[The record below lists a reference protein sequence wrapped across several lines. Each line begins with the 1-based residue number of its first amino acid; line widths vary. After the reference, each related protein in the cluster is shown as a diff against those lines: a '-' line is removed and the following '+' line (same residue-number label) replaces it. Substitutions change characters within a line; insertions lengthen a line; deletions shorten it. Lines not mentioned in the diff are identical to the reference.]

1 MRLVM
6 RLANCVS
13 LKYSWLSLNLLS
25 MSFLRLDW
33 FFLRIDWFVSC
44 KSNRIQTYSDSFS
57 TTFFR
62 FICNIATAK
71 RGIAIFLLAPMFYRL
86 MPMNTTP
93 YIIYI
98 LLLVALAG
106 CAVLSM
112 LCLRYKREADMLREN
127 TCPADDV
134 PVAHDVTP
142 LPEPMEISSADEEKN
157 VLLLAEDD
165 LVMRSYLE
173 QALAA
178 EYRLVSVSDGAEA
191 LAKAKEVNPDIII
204 ADIMMTAL
212 KGDELCRTLK
222 SSVDTSHIPVVL
234 LTALGERE
242 DIIYGL
248 EAGADDYI
256 IKPFDLSVLKA
267 RLRIVLQNRQR
278 FRSAVLL
285 MEKDEEDID
294 YSSQLDKEFLD
305 KVMGII
311 NQEMSNSDFSINDF
325 CRMMGMSRTSIYNKL
340 KTLTGQGPQDFIRI
354 MRLNKAKELLKTRR
368 HTIGEVSALVG
379 YSDPKYFSTC
389 FKKQFG
395 VSPSKI

>member
-1 MRLVM
+1 
-6 RLANCVS
+6 
-13 LKYSWLSLNLLS
+13 
-25 MSFLRLDW
+25 
-33 FFLRIDWFVSC
+33 
-44 KSNRIQTYSDSFS
+44 
-57 TTFFR
+57 
-62 FICNIATAK
+62 
-71 RGIAIFLLAPMFYRL
+71 
-86 MPMNTTP
+86 MNTTP

-127 TCPADDV
+127 ACPADDV

-256 IKPFDLSVLKA
+256 IKPF
-267 RLRIVLQNRQR
+267 
-278 FRSAVLL
+278 
-285 MEKDEEDID
+285 
-294 YSSQLDKEFLD
+294 LD

>member
-1 MRLVM
+1 
-6 RLANCVS
+6 
-13 LKYSWLSLNLLS
+13 
-25 MSFLRLDW
+25 
-33 FFLRIDWFVSC
+33 
-44 KSNRIQTYSDSFS
+44 
-57 TTFFR
+57 
-62 FICNIATAK
+62 
-71 RGIAIFLLAPMFYRL
+71 
-86 MPMNTTP
+86 MNTIP

-127 TCPADDV
+127 ACPADDV

-142 LPEPMEISSADEEKN
+142 LPEPMENSSADEEKN

>member
-1 MRLVM
+1 
-6 RLANCVS
+6 
-13 LKYSWLSLNLLS
+13 
-25 MSFLRLDW
+25 
-33 FFLRIDWFVSC
+33 
-44 KSNRIQTYSDSFS
+44 
-57 TTFFR
+57 
-62 FICNIATAK
+62 
-71 RGIAIFLLAPMFYRL
+71 
-86 MPMNTTP
+86 MNTTP

-127 TCPADDV
+127 ACPADDV

-142 LPEPMEISSADEEKN
+142 LPEPMENSSADEEKN

>member
-1 MRLVM
+1 M
-6 RLANCVS
+6 N
-13 LKYSWLSLNLLS
+13 
-25 MSFLRLDW
+25 
-33 FFLRIDWFVSC
+33 
-44 KSNRIQTYSDSFS
+44 
-57 TTFFR
+57 
-62 FICNIATAK
+62 
-71 RGIAIFLLAPMFYRL
+71 AI
-86 MPMNTTP
+86 P

-106 CAVLSM
+106 CAMLSM
-112 LCLRYKREADMLREN
+112 LCLRYKREADMLRGN
-127 TCPADDV
+127 ACPADDV
-134 PVAHDVTP
+134 PVVHDVTP
-142 LPEPMEISSADEEKN
+142 LPEPMETSSADGEKN

-165 LVMRSYLE
+165 PDMRSYLE

-178 EYRLVSVSDGAEA
+178 EYRVVSVSGGEEVVER
-191 LAKAKEVNPDIII
+191 AKEINPDIII
-204 ADIMMTAL
+204 SDIMMPAI

-285 MEKDEEDID
+285 MEKDEEEEID

-305 KVMGII
+305 KVMDVI
-311 NQEMSNSDFSINDF
+311 NREMSNSDFSVNDF
-325 CRMMGMSRTSIYNKL
+325 CRAMGMSRTSIYNKL
-340 KTLTGQGPQDFIRI
+340 KPLTGQGPQDFIRI

>member
-1 MRLVM
+1 
-6 RLANCVS
+6 
-13 LKYSWLSLNLLS
+13 
-25 MSFLRLDW
+25 
-33 FFLRIDWFVSC
+33 
-44 KSNRIQTYSDSFS
+44 
-57 TTFFR
+57 
-62 FICNIATAK
+62 
-71 RGIAIFLLAPMFYRL
+71 
-86 MPMNTTP
+86 MNTTP
-93 YIIYI
+93 YILYL

-142 LPEPMEISSADEEKN
+142 LLEPMEISSADEEKN

-354 MRLNKAKELLKTRR
+354 MRLNKAKELLKNRR

>member
-1 MRLVM
+1 
-6 RLANCVS
+6 
-13 LKYSWLSLNLLS
+13 
-25 MSFLRLDW
+25 
-33 FFLRIDWFVSC
+33 
-44 KSNRIQTYSDSFS
+44 
-57 TTFFR
+57 
-62 FICNIATAK
+62 
-71 RGIAIFLLAPMFYRL
+71 MFYRL
-86 MPMNTTP
+86 MPMNTIP

-127 TCPADDV
+127 ACPADDV

-142 LPEPMEISSADEEKN
+142 LPEPMENSSADEEKN